1 VAKTKT
7 NNWFLKL
14 KNTLLYSG
22 YEVILTSVPQNGGT
36 GKRGTRHRA
45 AKGYIV
51 PDELKIFINRRIGI
65 NDRVITLVH
74 ELMHEIYPNW
84 QEPRV
89 ERESKKVFRGLT
101 VPQLGFFQFFVM
113 TKGEIQSALKR
124 QQIHSPLC

>member
-1 VAKTKT
+1 MTKDIDILNENSWLKTDYGLFNKKE
-7 NNWFLKL
+7 NIKFIKLSNRDSLKDVL
-14 KNTLLYSG
+14 
-22 YEVILTSVPQNGGT
+22 
-36 GKRGTRHRA
+36 
-45 AKGYIV
+45 
-51 PDELKIFINRRIGI
+51 
-65 NDRVITLVH
+65 RVITLVH

>member
-7 NNWFLKL
+7 NNLFLKL
-14 KNTLLYSG
+14 KHILLYSG
-22 YEVILTSVPQNGGT
+22 YEVILTGVPQSGSN
-36 GKRGTRHRA
+36 KRGAKHRA

-51 PDELKIFINRRIGI
+51 PDELKIYINRQIGV

-74 ELMHEIYPNW
+74 ELMHEIYPTW
-84 QEPRV
+84 REARV

-124 QQIHSPLC
+124 QRIISPLC